1 MPIASRCCCR
11 YDWEIGN
18 ATIGDQTPYVVFFG
32 GALVPVQGLKD
43 TWTGYY
49 SGSDTNVAAFRI
61 AVDAKGVARAE
72 SETWSR
78 G

>member
-1 MPIASRCCCR
+1 M
-11 YDWEIGN
+11 
-18 ATIGDQTPYVVFFG
+18 
-32 GALVPVQGLKD
+32 VPVQGLKD

-78 G
+78 A